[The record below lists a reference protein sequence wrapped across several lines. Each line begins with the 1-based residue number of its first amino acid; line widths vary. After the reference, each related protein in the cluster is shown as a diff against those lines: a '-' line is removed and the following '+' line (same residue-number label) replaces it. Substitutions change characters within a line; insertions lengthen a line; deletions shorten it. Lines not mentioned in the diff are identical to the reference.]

1 MNFFKNEDS
10 FKSNIS
16 NIDIKNH
23 QSSSFY
29 KSRLLHKTF
38 DSINFSLLILISILS
53 FISFDSQ
60 KKWTSTYKILAKTR
74 THNINLIDY
83 ISKTEE
89 KYIDEFE
96 SIQNFKK
103 TTPSDLIYLDK
114 KITKIG
120 KKNLSEKIK
129 YIQKG
134 LIDSNF
140 SKGY

>member
-1 MNFFKNEDS
+1 M
-10 FKSNIS
+10 
-16 NIDIKNH
+16 
-23 QSSSFY
+23 
-29 KSRLLHKTF
+29 
-38 DSINFSLLILISILS
+38 ILISILS

>member
-1 MNFFKNEDS
+1 MNSFKNEDS
-10 FKSNIS
+10 LKSDIS
-16 NIDIKNH
+16 NIDIKN
-23 QSSSFY
+23 QQNTSLY
-29 KSRLLHKTF
+29 NSRLLHKTF

-53 FISFDSQ
+53 FISLDSQ
-60 KKWTSTYKILAKTR
+60 RKWTSTYKILAKTR

-89 KYIDEFE
+89 KYINEFE
-96 SIQNFKK
+96 SIQNLKK
-103 TTPSDLIYLDK
+103 TTPSDLIYLDRK
-114 KITKIG
+114 MPKIRKD
-120 KKNLSEKIK
+120 NLSEKIK